1 MSCGRK
7 LASKESS
14 RAKAA
19 ASAPCIYE
27 HIVPTQK
34 EAGLLALRA
43 GVDLN
48 ITYEP
53 AYMGPLVESVEE
65 GRVPMAL
72 VDRALRR
79 VLELKFR
86 LGLFENP
93 YVDVDHAVQVV
104 HSQAN
109 QDSGSARG
117 PRRNRVAEERQEPAA
132 AQEGFEIGGGDRPQR
147 G

>member
-1 MSCGRK
+1 M
-7 LASKESS
+7 
-14 RAKAA
+14 
-19 ASAPCIYE
+19 
-27 HIVPTQK
+27 
-34 EAGLLALRA
+34 
-43 GVDLN
+43 N

-72 VDRALRR
+72 VDRAVRR

-104 HSQAN
+104 HSQA
-109 QDSGSARG
+109 QSGPGAARR
-117 PRRNRVAEERQEPAA
+117 PRRDRAAEE
-132 AQEGFEIGGGDRPQR
+132 
-147 G
+147 